1 MQKIT
6 LARLCHL
13 NYTMKIHL
21 KYVITNVNNS
31 AIVLPLREKKSFLIN
46 EVIISSTKLLLI

>member
-31 AIVLPLREKKSFLIN
+31 AIVLPLREKKSFSIN